1 MKITVEFDSLAEI
14 DKFCNNVYIIPLAAA
29 VREEEKQQKAEE
41 AKESKKEKKKVE
53 EPKSEPEP
61 VKGEVAA
68 PEEPKADAPEVDVD
82 KLKVELRKLLAAV
95 NKKTGT
101 NTAST
106 WIKDIAGKSK
116 LTEIDDAEA
125 LVALKAKAEEELN
138 G

>member
-14 DKFCNNVYIIPLAAA
+14 DKFCNNVYITPLAAA
-29 VREEEKQQKAEE
+29 VREEEKKQKAEE
-41 AKESKKEKKKVE
+41 TKEPKKEKKKVE
-53 EPKSEPEP
+53 EPKSEPES
-61 VKGEVAA
+61 VKEDLVA
-68 PEEPKADAPEVDVD
+68 PEEPKADAPEIDAD

-106 WIKDIAGKSK
+106 WIKDIAGKAK

-125 LVALKAKAEEELN
+125 LVALKEKAEEALN

>member
-14 DKFCNNVYIIPLAAA
+14 DKFCNNIYITPLAAA
-29 VREEEKQQKAEE
+29 VREEEKAQE
-41 AKESKKEKKKVE
+41 AKEPKKEEKKVE

-61 VKGEVAA
+61 AKEEPVA
-68 PEEPKADAPEVDVD
+68 PEAPKTDAPEVDVD

-106 WIKDIAGKSK
+106 WIKDIAGKAK

-125 LVALKAKAEEELN
+125 LVALKTKAEEGLN